1 MFTLLSFKAFACNVL
16 LLFSL
21 LFPVFVSTREERK
34 NECQNKKKNSLL
46 LCVHLSLQPHFLSH
60 TMDLQ
65 RPSFLIDFVGD
76 RKKKREK
83 RGGKLSL
90 LFPLPFYSLS
100 CERRS
105 LSRARA
111 KLLGDRSEIA
121 DDDDTA
127 EQYSYSSFARARE
140 KAPNLLLGEEEEEE
154 HTRGENSNV
163 FFFPEN
169 DARTRKKKNKEIKR
183 DFQALPKEER
193 TTPFLLLLFV
203 LVFFVLLLLLH
214 LSLLAFTRLLFAT
227 TPTFRGHRSTFIVII
242 ILYIFVLFVYYRF
255 CCLGV
260 KNFSLSLFLFL
271 LNDRHTDT
279 NSATT
284 RVREIHDER
293 EVKVLRAL
301 LFSFLSSQK
310 RYESFVS

>member
-1 MFTLLSFKAFACNVL
+1 M
-16 LLFSL
+16 
-21 LFPVFVSTREERK
+21 RED
-34 NECQNKKKNSLL
+34 
-46 LCVHLSLQPHFLSH
+46 LSL
-60 TMDLQ
+60 
-65 RPSFLIDFVGD
+65 
-76 RKKKREK
+76 
-83 RGGKLSL
+83 
-90 LFPLPFYSLS
+90 
-100 CERRS
+100 C
-105 LSRARA
+105 ARA

-140 KAPNLLLGEEEEEE
+140 KAPNLLLREEEEEE

-169 DARTRKKKNKEIKR
+169 ERERTRKKKNKEIKR

-203 LVFFVLLLLLH
+203 LVSLVLLLLLH
-214 LSLLAFTRLLFAT
+214 LSLLACTRLLFAT
-227 TPTFRGHRSTFIVII
+227 APAFRGHRSAFIVII
-242 ILYIFVLFVYYRF
+242 ILYIFVLFVYYLAF
-255 CCLGV
+255 VCLGV

-271 LNDRHTDT
+271 RNDRQTDT
-279 NSATT
+279 HSATT

-310 RYESFVS
+310 RCESFVS

>member
-65 RPSFLIDFVGD
+65 RPSFLIDFVGN

-83 RGGKLSL
+83 RGGNFLSSSLCRFILSL
-90 LFPLPFYSLS
+90 VREDLSLA
-100 CERRS
+100 
-105 LSRARA
+105 RAR
-111 KLLGDRSEIA
+111 KTPRSDRSEIA

-242 ILYIFVLFVYYRF
+242 ILRIYSFFLCIIAFVVW
-255 CCLGV
+255 GS
-260 KNFSLSLFLFL
+260 KISLFL
-271 LNDRHTDT
+271 
-279 NSATT
+279 S
-284 RVREIHDER
+284 
-293 EVKVLRAL
+293 
-301 LFSFLSSQK
+301 FSFS
-310 RYESFVS
+310 

>member
-1 MFTLLSFKAFACNVL
+1 MKIPQS
-16 LLFSL
+16 
-21 LFPVFVSTREERK
+21 STR
-34 NECQNKKKNSLL
+34 
-46 LCVHLSLQPHFLSH
+46 
-60 TMDLQ
+60 T
-65 RPSFLIDFVGD
+65 
-76 RKKKREK
+76 
-83 RGGKLSL
+83 
-90 LFPLPFYSLS
+90 
-100 CERRS
+100 RR
-105 LSRARA
+105 L
-111 KLLGDRSEIA
+111 
-121 DDDDTA
+121 
-127 EQYSYSSFARARE
+127 RARE

-154 HTRGENSNV
+154 EHERREFKR
-163 FFFPEN
+163 FFLSRERSE
-169 DARTRKKKNKEIKR
+169 RTRKKKNKEIKR

-214 LSLLAFTRLLFAT
+214 LSLLACTRLLFAT
-227 TPTFRGHRSTFIVII
+227 APAFRGHRSTFIVII

-271 LNDRHTDT
+271 RNDRQTDT

>member
-1 MFTLLSFKAFACNVL
+1 MKIPQSSTRTRRLRARAKKHQIF
-16 LLFSL
+16 FSEKKKKKN
-21 LFPVFVSTREERK
+21 TREERI
-34 NECQNKKKNSLL
+34 Q
-46 LCVHLSLQPHFLSH
+46 
-60 TMDLQ
+60 T
-65 RPSFLIDFVGD
+65 
-76 RKKKREK
+76 
-83 RGGKLSL
+83 
-90 LFPLPFYSLS
+90 
-100 CERRS
+100 
-105 LSRARA
+105 
-111 KLLGDRSEIA
+111 
-121 DDDDTA
+121 
-127 EQYSYSSFARARE
+127 
-140 KAPNLLLGEEEEEE
+140 
-154 HTRGENSNV
+154 
-163 FFFPEN
+163 FFSFPEN
-169 DARTRKKKNKEIKR
+169 KSERTRKKKNKEIKR

-214 LSLLAFTRLLFAT
+214 LSLLACTRLLFAT
-227 TPTFRGHRSTFIVII
+227 APAFRGHRSTFIVII

-271 LNDRHTDT
+271 LNDRQTDT

>member
-34 NECQNKKKNSLL
+34 NECQNKKKKFSPPLRPPFFTAT
-46 LCVHLSLQPHFLSH
+46 LSEPHDGSSS
-60 TMDLQ
+60 TP
-65 RPSFLIDFVGD
+65 PSFLIEFVGN

-90 LFPLPFYSLS
+90 LFPLPSFYSLS
-100 CERRS
+100 LALVREDLS
-105 LSRARA
+105 LCARA

-140 KAPNLLLGEEEEEE
+140 KAPNLLLREEEEEEE

-169 DARTRKKKNKEIKR
+169 KSERTRKKKNKEIKR

-203 LVFFVLLLLLH
+203 FVSLVLLLLLH
-214 LSLLAFTRLLFAT
+214 LSLLARTRLLFAT
-227 TPTFRGHRSTFIVII
+227 APAFRGHRSAFIVII
-242 ILYIFVLFVYYRF
+242 ILYIFVLFVYYLAF
-255 CCLGV
+255 VVVWGS
-260 KNFSLSLFLFL
+260 KISLFL
-271 LNDRHTDT
+271 
-279 NSATT
+279 S
-284 RVREIHDER
+284 
-293 EVKVLRAL
+293 
-301 LFSFLSSQK
+301 FSFSETTDRQTHTL
-310 RYESFVS
+310 RPLTR

>member
-1 MFTLLSFKAFACNVL
+1 MS
-16 LLFSL
+16 
-21 LFPVFVSTREERK
+21 E
-34 NECQNKKKNSLL
+34 QKKKFSPLF

-60 TMDLQ
+60 TMDLLQ
-65 RPSFLIDFVGD
+65 RPSFLIDFVGN

-90 LFPLPFYSLS
+90 LSLCRRFILSLS

-127 EQYSYSSFARARE
+127 EQYSYSSFARARKSTKSSSRRRRRRRRTHE
-140 KAPNLLLGEEEEEE
+140 RREFK
-154 HTRGENSNV
+154 R
-163 FFFPEN
+163 FFLSRERSE
-169 DARTRKKKNKEIKR
+169 RTRKKKNKEIKR

-214 LSLLAFTRLLFAT
+214 LSLLACTRLLFAT
-227 TPTFRGHRSTFIVII
+227 APAFRGHRSTFIVII
-242 ILYIFVLFVYYRF
+242 ILYIFVLFVYYLAF
-255 CCLGV
+255 VVWGS
-260 KNFSLSLFLFL
+260 KISLFL
-271 LNDRHTDT
+271 
-279 NSATT
+279 S
-284 RVREIHDER
+284 
-293 EVKVLRAL
+293 
-301 LFSFLSSQK
+301 FSFS
-310 RYESFVS
+310 